1 MSDFDALY
9 EQFAPD
15 VFRFALYL
23 TGDRS
28 KADDITAETFLRAWT
43 TGSALRMATVKGYL
57 ITIARNIRLQQLRE
71 ERRRSELTD
80 DIEDS
85 SPDPSRQSENRSE
98 LDHALRDMQRL
109 PESDR
114 AAILMR
120 AVEGMSY
127 DEIAVA
133 TGMSLSAVKVKI
145 HRARLR
151 LNEMRNARRSFHGRN
166 A

>member
-1 MSDFDALY
+1 MSDFNALY
-9 EQFAPD
+9 DDYAAD

-57 ITIARNIRLQQLRE
+57 ITIARNIRLQQIRE
-71 ERRRSELTD
+71 ERRQSELTE
-80 DIEDS
+80 DIEDA
-85 SPDPSRQSENRSE
+85 SPDPARRSEDRSE
-98 LDHALRDMQRL
+98 LDHTLRDLQQL

-127 DEIAVA
+127 EEIAVA
-133 TGMSLSAVKVKI
+133 AGLSLSAVKVKI

-151 LNEMRNARRSFHGRN
+151 LNEMRNARRSFP
-166 A
+166 